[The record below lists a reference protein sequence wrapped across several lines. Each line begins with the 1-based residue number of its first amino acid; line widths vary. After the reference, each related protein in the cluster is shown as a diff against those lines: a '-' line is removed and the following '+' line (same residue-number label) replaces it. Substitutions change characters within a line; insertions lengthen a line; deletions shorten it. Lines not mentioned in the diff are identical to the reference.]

1 MDRKTFMKIA
11 GAGVLAFGSNAYGL
25 GISKND
31 YKKLVILHTNDWH
44 SRIEPFPDDNSRN
57 ANLGGISRRAKLIE
71 NIRQEEKNIL
81 LVDAGDIFQ
90 GTPYFNYFG
99 GELEFKLMSQ
109 LGYEAAT
116 IGNHEFDG
124 GMDGLLKAMNSAD
137 FEFISTNYD
146 FSDTILSGKTKKS
159 KILIK
164 DDIKI
169 GIVGAGIELRGLVP
183 QSLYKETRYSDPV
196 SACDDE
202 AGKLKS
208 DKKCDLVV
216 CLSHLGYR
224 YNHDKV
230 SDIVLA
236 NNTAN
241 IDVIVGGHTHTFMK
255 EADIQKNKKGKDV
268 IISQAGWAGINL
280 GRIDLYFDRHR
291 RFIWSG
297 SELI

>member
-1 MDRKTFMKIA
+1 MDRKTFIKIA
-11 GAGVLAFGSNAYGL
+11 GAGMLALGSKAYGI
-25 GISKND
+25 GNSKNGF
-31 YKKLVILHTNDWH
+31 KKLVILHTNDWH

-71 NIRQEEKNIL
+71 KIRKEEKNTL

-99 GELEFKLMSQ
+99 GELELKLMSE

-124 GMDGLLKAMNSAD
+124 GMDGLLKAMGSAD
-137 FEFISTNYD
+137 FEFVSTNYD
-146 FSDTILSGKTKKS
+146 FSDTILEGKTKKS
-159 KILIK
+159 KIITK
-164 DDIKI
+164 DGIKI

-196 SACDDE
+196 SACDHE
-202 AGKLKS
+202 AGRLKS
-208 DKKCDLVV
+208 EKKCDIVI

-236 NNTAN
+236 NNSEN
-241 IDVIVGGHTHTFMK
+241 IDVIIGGHTHTFMK
-255 EADIQKNKKGKDV
+255 EADIQKNIKGKDV

-280 GRIDLYFDRHR
+280 GRIDLHFDRHR
-291 RFIWSG
+291 RFIWSN
-297 SELI
+297 SQLV